1 MLDGSVRRAGPPARR
16 QGRQAGLSA
25 DALKAVFGT
34 FVTGVVIVTTNGP
47 TGMTCQTFC
56 PVSLDPPL
64 VSVAVSRHSG
74 AGERLRSEGMVCF
87 NILDRSGA
95 ELARRFAT
103 RGIDRFADLE
113 WSASPA
119 LGLPLLS
126 QTIGWVDGV
135 VEDVI
140 TAGDHFLLVARVVG
154 MGSTQCDAPLAY
166 FRGQFLGVTGP
177 DGAVAACRA
186 ACHEDEALA
195 S

>member
-1 MLDGSVRRAGPPARR
+1 MPDERAAVIPLVRRPEREDGPS
-16 QGRQAGLSA
+16 SA
-25 DALKAVFGT
+25 ALKAVFGT

-64 VSVAVSRHSG
+64 VSVAVNRRSA
-74 AGERLRSEGMVCF
+74 AGDRLRAEGVVCF

-95 ELARRFAT
+95 GLAQRFAT
-103 RGIDRFADLE
+103 PGIDRFAGLA
-113 WSASPA
+113 WSRSPA

-140 TAGDHFLLVARVVG
+140 PAGDHFLMVARVVG
-154 MGSTQCDAPLAY
+154 MASTQCDAPLAY
-166 FRGQFLGVTGP
+166 FRGQFLGVAGP
-177 DGAVAACRA
+177 EGTAPACRA
-186 ACHEDEALA
+186 ACH
-195 S
+195 